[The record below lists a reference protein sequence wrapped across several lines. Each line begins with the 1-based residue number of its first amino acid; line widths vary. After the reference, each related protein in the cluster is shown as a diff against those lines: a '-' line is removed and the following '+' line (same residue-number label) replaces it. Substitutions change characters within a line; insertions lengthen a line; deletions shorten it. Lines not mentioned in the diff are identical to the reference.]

1 MSTWLSDMLSATPF
15 GSMNLMYNQ
24 CYADSTARWYMN
36 NPLVNNFMFTPYS
49 FNMGLNPEFVW
60 YQTGF
65 NMFNNAGA
73 WNIQQPFSPWGWY
86 QQTTNNNSNSNTTDP
101 EQKAENEKYTQ
112 QYTKLQNLLKGI
124 LILNDGTDGDNF
136 LGTKLDAEIAKCA
149 KEKTPKEKYEALKK
163 VYEAY
168 CKEYDIKESDIQ
180 AYLEKC
186 SLEISIGIS
195 ESKKAT
201 IHELLRQ
208 SGYKGFNVTKNTQTA
223 VNNIDSQINA
233 LGNPQ
238 GDLSALNI
246 SETDVLAVI
255 SAYNDTNG
263 DLIDNVMKAV
273 NGISDPQQRGTAE
286 SGVKSLITALT
297 SRANDLKDSK
307 YLDKDSKDKITT
319 AIEKLNKE
327 KIVNSEGFKKAF
339 NDLYVLTR
347 LANARIIEKS
357 LNNQFGFLK
366 QGIGGFVTENTIEDL
381 KKEKIKTSGIDSL
394 KSQINIA
401 ESTGRRHSDG
411 IKEEDTPQQQIE
423 KLEEAGYIEKVD
435 GAKVDE
441 RQVYKVVADG
451 SYIILGTDDK
461 IYKVTKTNDSYTAE
475 ANTVKAKD
483 IEAAGKKAKARKEL
497 EEDLAKLS
505 GIPSETIGDN
515 TVYTI
520 KIAGKDFK
528 FIIDGD
534 NKIREVEVADD
545 EVTVQSSGAMT
556 LDALKQKIDEAN
568 TPKFSIKVGNLK
580 NEIMSCTAISQGN
593 WNACDSDFKKGLEN
607 CLQGIKDAYDAHRDY
622 YSQEE
627 WDNAYE
633 ATINYY
639 KDALGSLC
647 TVNWNKLYE
656 KDQTKSIE
664 VDSYADKDGRTCNFQ
679 CYIDR
684 TGENVDSYVE
694 LKNRNKSD
702 STDTD
707 IYVGCDWDSWFRNEF
722 YIYINTDRAVE
733 KFKSFLPK

>member
-73 WNIQQPFSPWGWY
+73 WNVQQPFSPWGWY

-124 LILNDGTDGDNF
+124 LILNDGTDEDNF

-208 SGYKGFNVTKNTQTA
+208 SGYKGFNVTKNTQIA
-223 VNNIDSQINA
+223 VNNIDSQIKA
-233 LGNPQ
+233 LGDPQ

-255 SAYNDTNG
+255 SAYNDTKG

-286 SGVKSLITALT
+286 SGVRSLITALI
-297 SRANDLKDSK
+297 SRANDLKNSR
-307 YLDKDSKDKITT
+307 YLDEKTKENITE
-319 AIEKLNKE
+319 AIKALNVKTIGNTE
-327 KIVNSEGFKKAF
+327 YFKMAF

-366 QGIGGFVTENTIEDL
+366 QGIGGFVTENTIKDLED
-381 KKEKIKTSGIDSL
+381 ENIKTSGIDSL

-401 ESTGRRHSDG
+401 ESTGRRRSDD
-411 IKEEDTPQQQIE
+411 INEDDTPSQQIE
-423 KLEEAGYIEKVD
+423 KLEKAGCIEKVD
-435 GAKVDE
+435 GAKVGEIEVYREKEGARRLLIPDE
-441 RQVYKVVADG
+441 KGDFYEVEEKEGVYTKKNGAVAIKASEIKTARDKAIKEKENARKNAKNNIKLNKEVESVRLMKRKGITQGHWSGHISGFNDDLDKEINKLFVWNADCGFTQDEFNAAKKTLKSYYMSAYMALEKTRWNESTADNIEPSIRKGQHDLLGDSFEYYKYYADG
-451 SYIILGTDDK
+451 SRTGQPC
-461 IYKVTKTNDSYTAE
+461 ND
-475 ANTVKAKD
+475 
-483 IEAAGKKAKARKEL
+483 
-497 EEDLAKLS
+497 
-505 GIPSETIGDN
+505 
-515 TVYTI
+515 
-520 KIAGKDFK
+520 
-528 FIIDGD
+528 
-534 NKIREVEVADD
+534 
-545 EVTVQSSGAMT
+545 QSSCKKHGNHRRVDDFAE
-556 LDALKQKIDEAN
+556 LN
-568 TPKFSIKVGNLK
+568 TES
-580 NEIMSCTAISQGN
+580 SQ
-593 WNACDSDFKKGLEN
+593 
-607 CLQGIKDAYDAHRDY
+607 
-622 YSQEE
+622 
-627 WDNAYE
+627 
-633 ATINYY
+633 
-639 KDALGSLC
+639 
-647 TVNWNKLYE
+647 
-656 KDQTKSIE
+656 
-664 VDSYADKDGRTCNFQ
+664 
-679 CYIDR
+679 
-684 TGENVDSYVE
+684 TGM
-694 LKNRNKSD
+694 
-702 STDTD
+702 
-707 IYVGCDWDSWFRNEF
+707 YVGCQYDWLFNNNF
-722 YIYINTDRAVE
+722 YIYIDTNE
-733 KFKSFLPK
+733 MLQKFKSFLPD